1 MHPALRS
8 WRNDLPPNIVRLLA
22 YLGAVAL
29 LSMASAH
36 FSQSPKVMGAITP
49 VHPPEWIAIERPFAA
64 FALSIPEAADVPASY
79 TIRRHAEGNGR
90 KDILTLGEPDSG
102 AFVAL
107 SNKAPPIRRGFI
119 ANLRTFAIN
128 RALFHE
134 TEPRYTALDTSR

>member
-8 WRNDLPPNIVRLLA
+8 WRNDLPPNIVLA

-64 FALSIPEAADVPASY
+64 FALSIPEAADVQASY

-107 SNKAPPIRRGFI
+107 SNKAPQYGGALLQIYEH
-119 ANLRTFAIN
+119 LRSIGPCSTKQIPATL
-128 RALFHE
+128 R
-134 TEPRYTALDTSR
+134 